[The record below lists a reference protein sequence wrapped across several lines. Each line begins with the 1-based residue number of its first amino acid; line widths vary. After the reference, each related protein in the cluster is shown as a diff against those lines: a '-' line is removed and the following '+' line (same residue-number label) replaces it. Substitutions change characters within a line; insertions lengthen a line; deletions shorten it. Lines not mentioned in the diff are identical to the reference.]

1 MIIMKQN
8 LLLFLVGILVFSISC
23 QNQKSKKE
31 TDPKT
36 ESEEVAEDVVEIV
49 PKLNSIATI
58 KGVLQMSDVGYYPE
72 IINEPTNALKYV
84 GDRKIAANIGVYMG
98 DMIYVLTTSGRSEA
112 YANYGAIME
121 LAKDFGM
128 TDEFPRLILERYEKG
143 NVAIDSVLIVLEDAL
158 SNSEKKLTENE
169 KSEFYAF
176 MLLGNYIEKLY
187 LVSSIIQRPKRANVP
202 EAAVAQ
208 LKRNL
213 LLLMGRQSG
222 PLEELLELLAD
233 YSDDASHVVVLD
245 EIKELSNRYKEAA
258 AKRETI
264 SQLEPAEIYKAKEIV
279 AIHKQIEKVRK
290 RIVQ

>member
-1 MIIMKQN
+1 MKQK
-8 LLLFLVGILVFSISC
+8 LVLFLAAIIVISISC
-23 QNQKSKKE
+23 QNQKSKKD
-31 TDPKT
+31 TNVNT
-36 ESEEVAEDVVEIV
+36 ESEEVAEEISEFV
-49 PKLNSIATI
+49 PKLKSIATI

-169 KSEFYAF
+169 KSEFYVF

-213 LLLMGRQSG
+213 LLLMGKQSG
-222 PLEELLELLAD
+222 PLKKLLELLAD
-233 YSDDASHVVVLD
+233 YSDDASHVVSLD
-245 EIKELSNRYKEAA
+245 EIKELINRYETVAA
-258 AKRETI
+258 QRENLLK
-264 SQLEPAEIYKAKEIV
+264 LEPAEIYKAKEIV
-279 AIHKQIEKVRK
+279 AIHNQIEIIRN
-290 RIVQ
+290 RIVK